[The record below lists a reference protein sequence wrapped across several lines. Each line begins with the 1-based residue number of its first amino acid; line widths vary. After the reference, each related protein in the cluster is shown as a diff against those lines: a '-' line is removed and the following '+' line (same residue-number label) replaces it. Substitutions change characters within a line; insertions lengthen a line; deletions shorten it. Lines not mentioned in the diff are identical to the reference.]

1 MNERPLAQALY
12 LALSDRQCH
21 SGEALAQRLGVTRS
35 AVWKAIEVLRELGLT
50 IQARTHH
57 GYELADSPG
66 ALCSVTLSKE
76 ISMMDSAL
84 LPEVALEVAWSL
96 ESTNTA
102 LLESPPT
109 YSGKLAVLI
118 AENQL
123 GGRGRRGR
131 TWRSRLGDSLCFSLA
146 IRFETLPAD
155 LSALPL
161 VVGLSVRRVLRERGV
176 PAQLKWPNDIV
187 IDRGA
192 DGLAKLGGILLE
204 LRAEAGG
211 PALVVIGVG
220 LNLRL
225 DAAQRAE
232 IASEGGHATDLTSE
246 GDHVLDRNSLAAA
259 LVKELRVALVS
270 FSREGFISSFKAW
283 PEADALA
290 GRRVT
295 VEQGGVLL
303 EGLAT
308 GIDTQG
314 ALQLRVGDRI
324 ERIHGGEVT
333 VRPQPPT

>member
-1 MNERPLAQALY
+1 MSDRPLAQALY

-21 SGEALAQRLGVTRS
+21 SGEALAQQLGVTRS

-66 ALCSVTLSKE
+66 ALCSVTLGKE
-76 ISMMDSAL
+76 IDKLESAL
-84 LPEVALEVAWSL
+84 LPEVVIEVAWSL

-102 LLESPPT
+102 LLEAPPPPL
-109 YSGKLAVLI
+109 GQLKVLF
-118 AENQL
+118 AENQV

-131 TWRSRLGDSLCFSLA
+131 RWNSRLGDSLCFSLA
-146 IRFETLPAD
+146 LRFETLPAD

-176 PAQLKWPNDIV
+176 AAQIKWPNDLV

-225 DAAQRAE
+225 DAAQRAA
-232 IASEGGHATDLTSE
+232 IASEGGCATDLRAE
-246 GDHVLDRNSLAAA
+246 GAHVLDRNLLAAA
-259 LVKELRVALVS
+259 LIKELRVALAR
-270 FSREGFISSFKAW
+270 FSREGFVSSFKAW

-290 GRRVT
+290 GRGVA

-303 EGLAT
+303 EGRAT

-314 ALQLRVGDRI
+314 ALQLRVADRI
-324 ERIHGGEVT
+324 EQIHGGEVT
-333 VRPQPPT
+333 VRPQPLT